1 MEFEWDTDKAESN
14 LRKHG
19 INFAEATSV
28 LKDDTA
34 ITIYDEHPIEDRY
47 ITIGIS
53 DLGQLL
59 VVVYTLRHNKI
70 RLISARKAN
79 KRERQQYFN

>member
-14 LRKHG
+14 LRRHG

-53 DLGQLL
+53 DLGQFL

-70 RLISARKAN
+70 RLISAIKAN

>member
-1 MEFEWDTDKAESN
+1 MEFEWDIDKAKSN

-28 LKDDTA
+28 LKDNFA

-47 ITIGIS
+47 ITIGMS
-53 DLGQLL
+53 DLGKLL
-59 VVVYTLRHNKI
+59 LVVYTLRHNRI
-70 RLISARKAN
+70 RLISARKTN

>member
-1 MEFEWDTDKAESN
+1 AESN

-19 INFAEATSV
+19 INFAEVTSV
-28 LKDDTA
+28 LKDNNA

-47 ITIGIS
+47 ITIGMS
-53 DLGQLL
+53 DLGKLL

-70 RLISARKAN
+70 RLLSARKTN
-79 KRERQQYFN
+79 KGESQQYFN